1 MLNEKVFP
9 QSKENVLEREHS
21 VWGWERKTT
30 KIIMV
35 RGKMF
40 LKDCLHDKPTLLIFD
55 NLHENQSNNNTVI
68 DISLLKPER
77 LK

>member
-1 MLNEKVFP
+1 
-9 QSKENVLEREHS
+9 
-21 VWGWERKTT
+21 
-30 KIIMV
+30 
-35 RGKMF
+35 MF